1 MDCLIPEISYTPIGP
16 TSTHLYSSFDA
27 DECCEDVIAK
37 CYCQEGYAF
46 LKEVGFAWMII
57 YEDKIQLNRP
67 APPIEWRDEV
77 EVWFGIVRLSQF
89 TLQEWYSFQGR
100 ARRILENDDSD
111 GHLHAPLPHIF
122 FTSTATR
129 TSVSQSVFGPFGAQA
144 LLNQVDYIL
153 SYKERLSSKEYKLLK
168 DLSAALG
175 NVGNP
180 PVELR
185 CKQRLWGV

>member
-16 TSTHLYSSFDA
+16 TSTRLYSSFDA

-37 CYCQEGYAF
+37 CSNTMKGENRSIRFWPAS
-46 LKEVGFAWMII
+46 VII
-57 YEDKIQLNRP
+57 CEDKIQLNRP
-67 APPIEWRDEV
+67 APPIEWRDWV
-77 EVWFGIVRLSQF
+77 EVWLGIVRLGHF

-100 ARRILENDDSD
+100 VQRILENDDSD
-111 GHLHAPLPHIF
+111 GHLHSPQPHYF

-129 TSVSQSVFGPFGAQA
+129 TSVSQSVFGPFGAPA

-168 DLSAALG
+168 DLSAALS
-175 NVGNP
+175 NVSNP

-185 CKQRLWGV
+185 CKQRL